1 LEFYIY
7 KFLRLFNQINEIS
20 KIRKG
25 FNSVIQADFGPQ
37 AIAPWTGGL
46 LSFLGLKV
54 VVAHG
59 SLA

>member
-1 LEFYIY
+1 M
-7 KFLRLFNQINEIS
+7 KFQKL
-20 KIRKG
+20 KKG
-25 FNSVIQADFGPQ
+25 FNSAVQADFGPQ